1 MKDYIESHG
10 AFDKVDSNLKEKG
23 YYRFPKFLQET
34 CVDWRGVLPLKSELL
49 ENPLII
55 DGMTL
60 KTERGEYFSQ
70 RFQQIADIRFEGN
83 FKGIIMS
90 LVAGL
95 YGDKRQKLFTEFT
108 YSVQV
113 YRDGDY
119 ILPHLDGNYHDD
131 GVGARFASVFLFLND
146 KGGNGGDLVLK
157 PRDTEEEIVIES
169 SLGDMILMDMF
180 YGNCISHE
188 VTKVKNWD
196 RFMLIGFCSDSV
208 STKTSLE
215 IRIPD
220 MPMKESED
228 E

>member
-34 CVDWRGVLPLKSELL
+34 CGGWRGVLPLKSELL

-60 KTERGEYFSQ
+60 KTGHQ
-70 RFQQIADIRFEGN
+70 RFQQIADIRFEGD

-90 LVAGL
+90 LVSSL
-95 YGDKRQKLFTEFT
+95 YGDKRQKLFMEFA

-119 ILPHLDGNYHDD
+119 ISPHLDGNYHED
-131 GVGARFASVFLFLND
+131 GVGARYASVFLFLND

-196 RFMLIGFCSDSV
+196 RFMLIGFCSDSI
-208 STKTSLE
+208 STKTRLD